1 MRRFLLPLALLV
13 LAALALGACDS
24 QFSATAA
31 KVDGA
36 ALSQQSLNE
45 ALGAT
50 ASDAAFRC
58 IVQASSGSPSIS
70 GVGTGTYSS
79 AYTAQVLTTLV
90 DRQVLHTAVAPLHL
104 PTGPVAGPL
113 ASEVLGDVYAA
124 PSGSSC
130 ASGPSAIAALGHPF
144 RTDLL
149 SYQEDQDALI
159 AHEQGADLTTAGL
172 AAYVRSHPQA
182 GTLDCV
188 GAILASTKA
197 ASLKLAAKIA
207 HGASFASVAKSSS
220 LDTTS
225 GANGGSL
232 GCLLPSELPAALAS
246 VVTALPLGKVSAPVS
261 YSGYWVLLRVT
272 SRPHA
277 SALRDRVLDRV
288 ERVLEVPAGAEHD
301 RGQGARRGGP
311 GVRHVDEALGRLAGD
326 AAERSG
332 RQAAREPGLRDAVH
346 RGGRR
351 GRLADP
357 RPERGR

>member
-225 GANGGSL
+225 RANGGSL

-261 YSGYWVLLRVT
+261 YSGYWVLLPVT

-277 SALRDRVLDRV
+277 SALQTALSIVSNGYSKFQQELSTIVGKARV
-288 ERVLEVPAGAEHD
+288 EVDPAYGTWTKHSGAW
-301 RGQGARRGGP
+301 QVTPPSGP
-311 GVRHVDEALGRLAGD
+311 ADKLLGNPASVTPSTAAAAAAG
-326 AAERSG
+326 
-332 RQAAREPGLRDAVH
+332 
-346 RGGRR
+346 
-351 GRLADP
+351 
-357 RPERGR
+357 